1 MSAESMKETALNRIS
16 KVVDETFEESE
27 IFREEVNK
35 ADFMQYFAE
44 RMENGLPPEEL
55 LSITEEELTRRVRQT
70 MAVDVLSGL
79 LSDLTSE
86 EMEIFDAAV
95 EGR

>member
-1 MSAESMKETALNRIS
+1 MSAESLKDTALNRIS
-16 KVVDETFEESE
+16 KIVDQAFEENE

-35 ADFMQYFAE
+35 AEFMQYFSN
-44 RMENGLPPEEL
+44 RIDNGLSPEKL
-55 LSITEEELTRRVRQT
+55 ISISEERITRIVKQT

-79 LSDLTSE
+79 LSDLTPE
-86 EMEIFDAAV
+86 EIEIFDAAV

>member
-1 MSAESMKETALNRIS
+1 MSAESLKDTALHRIS
-16 KVVDETFEESE
+16 KIVDQACEESE

-35 ADFMQYFAE
+35 AEFMGYFSD
-44 RMENGLPPEEL
+44 RIENGLSPDEFI
-55 LSITEEELTRRVRQT
+55 SITDEELTERIRQHL
-70 MAVDVLSGL
+70 AIDVLFGL
-79 LSDLTSE
+79 LSDLTPE